1 MLDNLKRLFTDFS
14 WENPIVVALIKLVI
28 LTIVVVVGYKVIL
41 LLVKSAIKLR
51 KKHEKNAESKIE
63 TIYQII
69 RSFLKYAVV
78 FVYICLVLP
87 IFGVN
92 PSAILAGAG
101 LIGLVVGFAFQDLL
115 NDVVSG
121 FSIVFNNTFDVGDFV
136 DINGNVGNVVN
147 MGIKTT
153 VIRSFTGELC
163 TLNNRLIVNVRNYTK
178 ADNAL
183 VINYFRLLPTVD
195 LQKVYEIFDQEMDE
209 ILVKYQEDIIEK
221 PKIVGTNAIGDRS
234 IEFQVN
240 TVVKPGKQWQFRRSL
255 GDELVLMCQRHKLP
269 IPGVSYIIENK

>member
-1 MLDNLKRLFTDFS
+1 MLDNLKQLFTDFS

-28 LTIVVVVGYKVIL
+28 LTIVVVIGYKIIL
-41 LLVKSAIKLR
+41 ILVKSTLKLK
-51 KKHEKNAESKIE
+51 KKHEKNAERKVE

-69 RSFLKYAVV
+69 RSFLKYAAV

-101 LIGLVVGFAFQDLL
+101 VVGLVVGFAFQDLL

-209 ILVKYQEDIIEK
+209 ILVKYQDDIIEK

-240 TVVKPGKQWQFRRSL
+240 TVVKPEKQWQFRRSL

>member
-1 MLDNLKRLFTDFS
+1 MLDNLKQLFTDFS
-14 WENPIVVALIKLVI
+14 WENPIVVALINFVI
-28 LTIVVVVGYKVIL
+28 LTIVVAIGYKIIL
-41 LLVKSAIKLR
+41 ILVKSTLKLR
-51 KKHEKNAESKIE
+51 KKHEKNAERKVE

-101 LIGLVVGFAFQDLL
+101 VIGLVVGFAFQDLL

-209 ILVKYQEDIIEK
+209 IL
-221 PKIVGTNAIGDRS
+221 
-234 IEFQVN
+234 
-240 TVVKPGKQWQFRRSL
+240 
-255 GDELVLMCQRHKLP
+255 
-269 IPGVSYIIENK
+269 

>member
-1 MLDNLKRLFTDFS
+1 
-14 WENPIVVALIKLVI
+14 
-28 LTIVVVVGYKVIL
+28 
-41 LLVKSAIKLR
+41 
-51 KKHEKNAESKIE
+51 
-63 TIYQII
+63 
-69 RSFLKYAVV
+69 VV

-101 LIGLVVGFAFQDLL
+101 VIGLVVGFAFQDLL

-209 ILVKYQEDIIEK
+209 ILVKYQDDIIEK

-240 TVVKPGKQWQFRRSL
+240 TVVKPERQWQFRRSL